1 MMSEFELIERLKQ
14 ILPPNSSQVELG
26 IGDDAAL
33 VQWNQ
38 KQILT
43 TVDSLVEGVHFDW
56 KFCQPSEVGKKAVK
70 VNFSDIAAMGGK
82 PRVALI
88 ALGLPIPWD
97 QEKVEEMYRG
107 ISEVCVESGVDVVG
121 GNISRNPE
129 RLWISITV
137 LGESE
142 HGVLKRSGAQVGD
155 VVFLSGTVGEAAAGL
170 ELLRLQ
176 PELARR
182 QFPTLV
188 SRYTEG
194 QAQLE
199 LGKLLARNP
208 EVHAL
213 IDVSDGLSSEL
224 WHLSKASQVEIVIQA
239 DQLWVSEELKS
250 ASALLSQ
257 SPLWWQL
264 SGGED
269 YELLGTCS
277 SKAWKSLYQECETL
291 KFPIRAIGEVV
302 RTGTGVS
309 LKKESGLLEPL
320 PAQGWNHLNA

>member
-1 MMSEFELIERLKQ
+1 MGEFELIERLKQ

-33 VQWNQ
+33 VQWNR
-38 KQILT
+38 KRILI

-56 KFCQPSEVGKKAVK
+56 KFCQPSEVGKKAIN

-97 QEKVEEMYRG
+97 QKKVEGIYRG
-107 ISEVCVESGVDVVG
+107 IAEVCIENGVDVVG

-137 LGESE
+137 LGEPDHS
-142 HGVLKRSGAQVGD
+142 VLKRSGAQVGD
-155 VVFLSGTVGEAAAGL
+155 VIFLSGTVGEAAAGL
-170 ELLRLQ
+170 ELLRLE

-182 QFPTLV
+182 QFPILV

-199 LGKLLARNP
+199 LGKLLGKKP
-208 EVHAL
+208 EIHAL

-224 WHLSKASQVEIVIQA
+224 WHLSKASQVEMVVQA
-239 DQLWVSEELKS
+239 DQLWMSEELKS
-250 ASALLSQ
+250 ASALLKQ
-257 SPLWWQL
+257 SPLRWQL

-277 SKAWKSLYQECETL
+277 SEAWKTLYQECQTL
-291 KFPIRAIGEVV
+291 KIPVRAIGEVI
-302 RTGTGVS
+302 RAGTGVF
-309 LKKESGLLEPL
+309 LKKESGPLEPL
-320 PAQGWNHLNA
+320 PARGWNHLST